1 VRHQLVSVPQV
12 APHLGRTKTASCLR
26 TVPIPGF
33 VATALRE
40 HAEQFP
46 AGPFEVIFTNKR
58 GLTVNRQSPHR
69 SFRAALRMAALPS
82 TVAFHQLRHTY
93 ATLLIEA
100 GAPALTCAFGCGE
113 RKLGLPVPRR
123 LLAAGSA

>member
-1 VRHQLVSVPQV
+1 LCLVRALFNAAVEDQL
-12 APHLGRTKTASCLR
+12 
-26 TVPIPGF
+26 I
-33 VATALRE
+33 AT
-40 HAEQFP
+40 
-46 AGPFEVIFTNKR
+46 
-58 GLTVNRQSPHR
+58 SPVRKIR

-82 TVAFHQLRHTY
+82 TVAFHQLRHTC

-100 GAPALTCAFGCGE
+100 GAPALTCAFGCGA